1 MKKKEIQKLKEK
13 TLFTANDISL
23 LLNITPQTS
32 YKIINE
38 LNEEMKKINKERKK
52 EGLIEWIIFT
62 HKVYKK
68 YFSERYY
75 GLDFLSYKKISENY
89 DLKEYEVNEFCKN
102 IKKELKQKGYKF
114 VKGRIPKEYILQKL
128 LI

>member
-13 TLFTANDISL
+13 TLFTANDISS

-68 YFSERYY
+68 YFAERYY

-102 IKKELKQKGYKF
+102 IKKELIQKGYKF

>member
-1 MKKKEIQKLKEK
+1 MKKKKIQKLKEK

-68 YFSERYY
+68 YFAERYY